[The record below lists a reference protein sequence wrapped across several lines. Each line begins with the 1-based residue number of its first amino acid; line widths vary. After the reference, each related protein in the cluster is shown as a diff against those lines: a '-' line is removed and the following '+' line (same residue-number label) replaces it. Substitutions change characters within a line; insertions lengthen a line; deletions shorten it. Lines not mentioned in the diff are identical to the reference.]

1 MTKMNFWKD
10 MKSIAPERRQQAAE
24 SLAAFRAVMKEF
36 QAQQEYLERKERE
49 ERDRVMQE
57 EREARGRI
65 TQLDHAKLQ
74 GFRDEF
80 DAVYILKDKKE
91 RGDRFTA
98 NDPRDRSSALANRW
112 TACSTLTS
120 TGTS

>member
-1 MTKMNFWKD
+1 MNFWKD

-49 ERDRVMQE
+49 ERERVMQE

-65 TQLDHAKLQ
+65 TRLSVSRPMPEGAH
-74 GFRDEF
+74 F
-80 DAVYILKDKKE
+80 
-91 RGDRFTA
+91 
-98 NDPRDRSSALANRW
+98 
-112 TACSTLTS
+112 
-120 TGTS
+120 